1 LATIGF
7 TQQKMNSA
15 SVPKIIGFLQVRNEV
30 ASGHL
35 DRFIQQNVPL
45 FDHLVVYDDASD
57 DGTAERIEPYCDV
70 LVRGTMPLFGDE
82 LRSRQLLLDSSR
94 HLVADQDFYLWL
106 DADEVVYSTKQ
117 ELVEICQRLCVEK
130 FDGARLPHVNL
141 WRSDF
146 YYRTDDYYDDLYP
159 VRLWRA
165 GANLSFPLKSGLH
178 NEMHPLGMNSIERLT
193 MPSVVHYGFA
203 SNQLLEDKF
212 ALYQSYGQRGRNLYR
227 LISEE
232 GRTLERLDTR
242 TDRLGDRFDP
252 TIGATAEEPEI
263 RNQISWLLG
272 AAKSSER
279 RQRKTKPIVTL
290 ISLIYCS
297 VEWLEFEYA
306 ELLKVA
312 KYFSEGSIEILF
324 VANNPT
330 PDVLSFLQENLIP
343 HVVAETQQTPDEW
356 FINYVYRGYNE
367 GVKAAQGEYVFLTN
381 SDMAYAPGCLQ
392 SLLRDAAPNR
402 LLTSRLVELGRL
414 QTGQYG
420 IEKDFGAVPSRF
432 RRRQFESYA
441 TEIRD
446 SQQAEGG
453 LFMPLLVSKETFL
466 ELGGY
471 PEGNLSLDS
480 LNGYL
485 ETGVVST
492 YALPGEE
499 CIPGDTA
506 FFQRAKLAGVKHHTL
521 FDSIS
526 YHFQA
531 GERTSESKKG
541 RIRPS
546 GIAIVNDRIDGVNN
560 ELVLWRQLAKR
571 LSALGIRAQTI
582 GAPKTEVRFAFWRF
596 AMRQLRRLE
605 TPPRIV
611 FANATFTYPYFG
623 PWRRVLM
630 RQDAPEGKRLPDRW
644 LQYWQR
650 MNTRTCHHLI
660 SNDPSF
666 AAGFRMGIAEWMSVP
681 LSPLWEEEP
690 PHYEEDPSRPIGLF
704 VGAFAPVKGWDEIK
718 EFIVQNPGIHWNLV
732 SKYADDPHG
741 LPVSDS
747 SNWTLH
753 RNLAQIDIRRLMRE
767 STFLVVNSPYETQ
780 CLVALE
786 AASQNL
792 PVLTT
797 PTGML
802 GSLEVGIAQN
812 FGEVDSYPLTKI
824 PELLER
830 IRVDPTLRPRE
841 ALNDLGVLGEKAWAT
856 WDKMFEEQL
865 RLSFRDT
872 TDPGFIL
879 SFVDRL
885 RGALTLKSRQVYREN
900 VVPLLIRLHKP
911 LRRS

>member
-1 LATIGF
+1 
-7 TQQKMNSA
+7 MNIEA
-15 SVPKIIGFLQVRNEV
+15 VPKIIGFLQVRNEI

-35 DRFIQQNVPL
+35 ERFIQQNIPL
-45 FDHLVVYDDASD
+45 FDYFVVYDDASD

-82 LRSRQLLLDSSR
+82 LTSKQRLLESSA
-94 HLVADQDFYLWL
+94 HLASDHDFYFRL
-106 DADEVVYSTKQ
+106 DADEVLYASKE
-117 ELVEICQRLCVEK
+117 ELIRICQKLNMEK
-130 FDGARLPHVNL
+130 FDGARLPHINL
-141 WRSDF
+141 WRSHF
-146 YYRTDDYYDDLYP
+146 FFRTDDHYDEFYP

-165 GANLSFPLKSGLH
+165 GADLYFPLISGLH
-178 NEMHPLGMNSIERLT
+178 NEMHPLGMNSIARLT
-193 MPSVVHYGFA
+193 NPSVVHYGFA
-203 SNQLLEDKF
+203 SDQLLEDKF

-227 LISEE
+227 LVSEE
-232 GRTLERLDTR
+232 GRTLEPLNSRADL
-242 TDRLGDRFDP
+242 LGARFDP
-252 TIGATAEEPEI
+252 TFGRDSNEPEI

-272 AAKSSER
+272 AAKSGQR
-279 RQRKTKPIVTL
+279 RQRRDKPMVTL

-297 VEWLEFEYA
+297 VDWLEFEYA
-306 ELLKVA
+306 ELLKVSKNFA
-312 KYFSEGSIEILF
+312 EGSIEILF

-330 PDVLSFLQENLIP
+330 PEVLSFLKENLIP
-343 HVVAETQQTPDEW
+343 HIVSDTQRSSDEW

-381 SDMAYAPGCLQ
+381 SDMAYASGCLQ
-392 SLLRDAAPNR
+392 SLLREASSNR

-414 QTGQYG
+414 QSGQYG

-441 TEIRD
+441 SEIREP
-446 SQQAEGG
+446 QQAEGG
-453 LFMPLLVSKETFL
+453 LYMPLLVSKETFL

-480 LNGYL
+480 LSGYL
-485 ETGVVST
+485 DTGVVNT
-492 YALPGEE
+492 YALQGEQ
-499 CIPGDTA
+499 CIPGDTT
-506 FFQRAKLAGVKHHTL
+506 FFQRAKLSGVQHHTL

-531 GERTSESKKG
+531 GERTSESKKS
-541 RIRPS
+541 RVRPS
-546 GIAIVNDRIDGVNN
+546 GVAIVNDRIDGVNN
-560 ELVLWRQLAKR
+560 ELVLWRQLANR
-571 LSALGIRAQTI
+571 LSALGIRTQVVVS
-582 GAPKTEVRFAFWRF
+582 PKNKVRFVFWSY
-596 AMRQLRRLE
+596 AMRQLRRVE

-630 RQDAPEGKRLPDRW
+630 RQDAPEGTRLPNKW

-650 MNTRTCHHLI
+650 MNTRTSHHLI

-666 AAGFRMGIAEWMSVP
+666 ATGFKMGIAEWLSVP

-690 PHYEEDPSRPIGLF
+690 PHVEKELGQPIGLF
-704 VGAFAPVKGWDEIK
+704 VGAFAPVKGWDEIR
-718 EFIVQNPGIHWNLV
+718 EFIIQNPEIHWHLV
-732 SKYADDPHG
+732 SKYATDPHN
-741 LPVSDS
+741 LPESAAP
-747 SNWTLH
+747 NWTLH
-753 RNLAQIDIRRLMRE
+753 RNLEQVDIRRLMRE

-792 PVLTT
+792 PILTT

-802 GSLEVGIAQN
+802 GSLEVGIARN
-812 FGEVDSYPLTKI
+812 FGEVDPHPLTKLT
-824 PELLER
+824 ELMER
-830 IRVDPTLRPRE
+830 IKIDPALNPRE
-841 ALNDLGVLGEKAWAT
+841 ALSDLGVLGEKAWAT
-856 WDKMFEEQL
+856 WEKMFEEQL

-872 TDPGFIL
+872 TDPSFIL

-885 RGALTLKSRQVYREN
+885 RGALTLKSRQIYREQIIP
-900 VVPLLIRLHKP
+900 PLLRLLKP
-911 LRRS
+911 LRRP

>member
-1 LATIGF
+1 
-7 TQQKMNSA
+7 MDSA
-15 SVPKIIGFLQVRNEV
+15 SVPRIIGFLQVRNEI

-35 DRFIQQNVPL
+35 ERFIKQNLPL
-45 FDHLVVYDDASD
+45 LDCLVVYDDASD
-57 DGTAERIEPYCDV
+57 DGTAETIEPFCDV
-70 LVRGTMPLFGDE
+70 LIRGTMPLFGDE
-82 LRSRQLLLDSSR
+82 LRSRQQLLDASA
-94 HLVADQDFYLWL
+94 HLASEQDFYLWL
-106 DADEVVYSTKQ
+106 DADEVLYASKD
-117 ELVEICQRLCVEK
+117 ELLGICQKLHSENY
-130 FDGARLPHVNL
+130 DGARLPHVNL
-141 WRSDF
+141 WRSNF
-146 YYRTDDYYDDLYP
+146 FYRTDDYYDDLYP

-178 NEMHPLGMNSIERLT
+178 NEMHPLGINSIARLT
-193 MPSVVHYGFA
+193 KPSVVHYGFA
-203 SNQLLEDKF
+203 SDQLLEDKF

-227 LISEE
+227 LVSEE
-232 GRTLERLDTR
+232 GRTLEPLNNRADF
-242 TDRLGDRFDP
+242 LGARFD
-252 TIGATAEEPEI
+252 TTFGKNATEPEV

-279 RQRKTKPIVTL
+279 RQRKAKPLVTL

-312 KYFSEGSIEILF
+312 RYFAEGSIEILF

-343 HVVAETQQTPDEW
+343 HVVADTQRSSDEW

-367 GVKAAQGEYVFLTN
+367 GVKAARGDYVFLTN

-392 SLLRDAAPNR
+392 SLLREAAPNR

-414 QTGQYG
+414 QTGKYG
-420 IEKDFGAVPSRF
+420 IEKDFGAVPARF

-441 TEIRD
+441 AEIREP
-446 SQQAEGG
+446 QQAEGG

-471 PEGNLSLDS
+471 PEGNLSMSS
-480 LNGYL
+480 LSSYL
-485 ETGVVST
+485 ETGVVTT

-499 CIPGDTA
+499 CVPGDTA
-506 FFQRAKLAGVKHHTL
+506 FFQRAKLSGVEHHTL
-521 FDSIS
+521 FDSLS

-541 RIRPS
+541 QICPS
-546 GIAIVNDRIDGVNN
+546 GVAIVNDRIDGVNN
-560 ELVLWRQLAKR
+560 ELVLWRQLANR
-571 LSALGIRAQTI
+571 LSALGVRTQTI
-582 GAPKTEVRFAFWRF
+582 GAPTTEVRFAFWNH
-596 AMRQLRRLE
+596 AMRKLRHME

-611 FANATFTYPYFG
+611 FTNASFTYPFLG

-630 RQDAPEGKRLPDRW
+630 RQDAPEGTRLPDKW

-650 MNTRTCHHLI
+650 MNTRTSHHLI

-666 AAGFRMGIAEWMSVP
+666 AAGFKMGIAEWLSVP

-690 PHYEEDPSRPIGLF
+690 PHVPRDVSQPVGLF
-704 VGAFAPVKGWDEIK
+704 VGAFAPVKGWAEIK
-718 EFIVQNPGIHWNLV
+718 EFIIQNPEIHWHLV
-732 SKYADDPHG
+732 SKYASDEHG
-741 LPVSDS
+741 LPESTNK
-747 SNWTLH
+747 NWSLH
-753 RNLAQIDIRRLMRE
+753 RNLDQIEIRRLMRE

-792 PVLTT
+792 PILTT

-802 GSLEVGIAQN
+802 GSLEDDIARN
-812 FGEVDSYPLTKI
+812 FGEVGPHPLTKL
-824 PELLER
+824 PELIER
-830 IRVDPTLRPRE
+830 IRVDP
-841 ALNDLGVLGEKAWAT
+841 ALNPRDALLDLGVLGEKAWAS

-885 RGALTLKSRQVYREN
+885 RGALTLKSRQIYREKL
-900 VVPLLIRLHKP
+900 VPPLLRILKP

>member
-1 LATIGF
+1 
-7 TQQKMNSA
+7 MDSA
-15 SVPKIIGFLQVRNEV
+15 SVPKIIGFLQVRNEI

-35 DRFIQQNVPL
+35 ERFIKQNLPL
-45 FDHLVVYDDASD
+45 LDCLVVYDDASD
-57 DGTAERIEPYCDV
+57 DGTAERIEPHCDV
-70 LVRGTMPLFGDE
+70 LIRGTMPLFGDE
-82 LRSRQLLLDSSR
+82 LRSRQQLLDASVHFTS
-94 HLVADQDFYLWL
+94 HHDFYLWL
-106 DADEVVYSTKQ
+106 DADEVLYASKD
-117 ELVEICQRLCVEK
+117 ELISICQKLHAK
-130 FDGARLPHVNL
+130 NFDGARLPHVNL
-141 WRSDF
+141 WRSNF
-146 YYRTDDYYDDLYP
+146 FYRTDDYYDDLYP

-165 GANLSFPLKSGLH
+165 GANLTFPLKSGLH
-178 NEMHPLGMNSIERLT
+178 NEMHPLGMNSIARLT
-193 MPSVVHYGFA
+193 KPSVVHYGFA
-203 SNQLLEDKF
+203 SDQLLEDKF

-227 LISEE
+227 LVSEE
-232 GRTLERLDTR
+232 GRTLKPLN
-242 TDRLGDRFDP
+242 DRADFLGARFD
-252 TIGATAEEPEI
+252 TAFGKNATEPDL

-279 RQRKTKPIVTL
+279 RQRKAKPLVTL

-312 KYFSEGSIEILF
+312 RYFAEGSIEILF

-330 PDVLSFLQENLIP
+330 SDVLSFLQENLIP
-343 HVVAETQQTPDEW
+343 HVVADTQRSSDEW

-367 GVKAAQGEYVFLTN
+367 GVKAARGDYVFLTN

-392 SLLRDAAPNR
+392 SLLREAAPNR

-414 QTGQYG
+414 QTGKYG

-441 TEIRD
+441 AEIREP
-446 SQQAEGG
+446 QQAEGG

-471 PEGNLSLDS
+471 PEGNLSPNSLSSYLD
-480 LNGYL
+480 
-485 ETGVVST
+485 TGVVNT

-499 CIPGDTA
+499 CVPGDTA
-506 FFQRAKLAGVKHHTL
+506 FFQRAKLSGVEHHTL
-521 FDSIS
+521 FDSLS

-531 GERTSESKKG
+531 GERTSESKKSQV
-541 RIRPS
+541 RPS
-546 GIAIVNDRIDGVNN
+546 GVVIVNDQIDGVNN
-560 ELVLWRQLAKR
+560 ELVLWRQLTNR
-571 LSALGIRAQTI
+571 LSALGICTRSI
-582 GAPKTEVRFAFWRF
+582 GAPKNEVRFAFWRY
-596 AMRQLRRLE
+596 AIRQIQRME
-605 TPPRIV
+605 IPPRIV
-611 FANATFTYPYFG
+611 FTNASFTYPFLG

-630 RQDAPEGKRLPDRW
+630 RQDAPEGTRLPDKW
-644 LQYWQR
+644 LQFWQR
-650 MNTRTCHHLI
+650 MNIRTSHHLI

-666 AAGFRMGIAEWMSVP
+666 AAGSKTGIAEWRSVP
-681 LSPLWEEEP
+681 LSPIWEEEP
-690 PHYEEDPSRPIGLF
+690 PHVRRNVTHPIGLF
-704 VGAFAPVKGWDEIK
+704 VGAFGPVKGWDEIK
-718 EFIVQNPGIHWNLV
+718 EFIMQNPDIHWHLV

-741 LPVSDS
+741 LPESVSA
-747 SNWTLH
+747 NWTLH
-753 RNLAQIDIRRLMRE
+753 RKLDQIAIRRLMRE

-792 PVLTT
+792 PILTT

-802 GSLEVGIAQN
+802 GSLEDGIAKN
-812 FGEVDSYPLTKI
+812 FGEVDPRPLTRLPKLI
-824 PELLER
+824 ER
-830 IRVDPTLRPRE
+830 IRVDYTLNPRD
-841 ALNDLGVLGEKAWAT
+841 ALLDLGVLGEKAWAS

-885 RGALTLKSRQVYREN
+885 RGALTLKSRQIYREN
-900 VVPLLIRLHKP
+900 IIPPLIRLLKP

>member
-1 LATIGF
+1 
-7 TQQKMNSA
+7 MD
-15 SVPKIIGFLQVRNEV
+15 SVSSPKIIGFLQVRNEI

-35 DRFIQQNVPL
+35 ERFIKQNVPL
-45 FDHLVVYDDASD
+45 FDALVVYDDASD
-57 DGTAERIEPYCDV
+57 DGSAERIEPYCDV
-70 LVRGTMPLFGDE
+70 LIRGAMPLFGDE
-82 LRSRQLLLDSSR
+82 LRSRQRLLDSSE
-94 HLVADQDFYLWL
+94 HLASDQDFYLWL
-106 DADEVVYSTKQ
+106 DADEVLYSTKE
-117 ELVEICQRLCVEK
+117 ELVGICQSLSSEK
-130 FDGARLPHVNL
+130 FDGARLPHINL
-141 WRSDF
+141 WRSNF
-146 YYRTDDYYDDLYP
+146 FYRTDDYYDDLYP

-178 NEMHPLGMNSIERLT
+178 NEMHPLGMNSIARLT
-193 MPSVVHYGFA
+193 KPSVVHYGFA
-203 SNQLLEDKF
+203 SDQLLEDKF

-227 LISEE
+227 LVSEE
-232 GRTLERLDTR
+232 GRTLEHLNTR
-242 TDRLGDRFDP
+242 ADSLGARFDP
-252 TIGATAEEPEI
+252 TFGDGAIEPEI
-263 RNQISWLLG
+263 REQISWLLG
-272 AAKSSER
+272 AEKGSER
-279 RQRKTKPIVTL
+279 RRRKAKPIVTL

-312 KYFSEGSIEILF
+312 KYFSEGSVEILF

-330 PDVLSFLQENLIP
+330 PDVLSYLEENLIP
-343 HVVAETQQTPDEW
+343 HVVAETQQSPDEW

-367 GVKAAQGEYVFLTN
+367 GVKVAQGEYVFLTN

-392 SLLRDAAPNR
+392 SLLREAAPDR

-420 IEKDFGAVPSRF
+420 IEKDFGSLPSRF
-432 RRRQFESYA
+432 RRRQFESYSA
-441 TEIRD
+441 EIRD
-446 SQQAEGG
+446 PQQAEGG
-453 LFMPLLVSKETFL
+453 LFMPLLVSRETFL

-480 LNGYL
+480 LSSYL
-485 ETGVVST
+485 DTGVVAT

-499 CIPGDTA
+499 CVPGDTA
-506 FFQRAKLAGVKHHTL
+506 FFQRAKLSGVKHHTL

-541 RIRPS
+541 RVRPS

-560 ELVLWRQLAKR
+560 EVVLWRQLANR
-571 LSALGIRAQTI
+571 LAASGARVQTI
-582 GAPKTEVRFAFWRF
+582 GAPNTEVRFAFWRY
-596 AMRQLRRLE
+596 AMRRLRRME
-605 TPPRIV
+605 TSPRIV
-611 FANATFTYPYFG
+611 FANASFTYPYFG

-630 RQDAPEGKRLPDRW
+630 RQDAPEGKRLPDKW

-650 MNTRTCHHLI
+650 MNTRTSHHLI

-666 AAGFRMGIAEWMSVP
+666 AAGFNMGLAEWLSVP
-681 LSPLWEEEP
+681 LSPIWEEEP
-690 PHYEEDPSRPIGLF
+690 PQDKNDVSQPIGLF
-704 VGAFAPVKGWDEIK
+704 VGAFAPVKGWAEIR
-718 EFIVQNPGIHWNLV
+718 EFIIQNPEIHWHLV
-732 SKYADDPHG
+732 SKYASDEHG
-741 LPVSDS
+741 LPESNKT
-747 SNWTLH
+747 NWTLH
-753 RNLAQIDIRRLMRE
+753 RNLDQFEIRRLMRE

-792 PVLTT
+792 PILTT

-802 GSLEVGIAQN
+802 GSLEDDIAKN
-812 FGEVDSYPLTKI
+812 FGEVGPHPLTKLPQLI
-824 PELLER
+824 ER
-830 IRVDPTLRPRE
+830 IRADSTLHPRD

-879 SFVDRL
+879 GFVDRL
-885 RGALTLKSRQVYREN
+885 RGALILKGRQVYRETI
-900 VVPLLIRLHKP
+900 VPPLIRLLKP

>member
-1 LATIGF
+1 
-7 TQQKMNSA
+7 MDSA
-15 SVPKIIGFLQVRNEV
+15 SVPKIIGFLQVRNEI

-35 DRFIQQNVPL
+35 ERFIKQNLPL
-45 FDHLVVYDDASD
+45 LDCLVVYDDASD
-57 DGTAERIEPYCDV
+57 DGTAERIEPHCDV
-70 LVRGTMPLFGDE
+70 LIRGTMPLFGDE
-82 LRSRQLLLDSSR
+82 LRSRQQLLDASV
-94 HLVADQDFYLWL
+94 HLTSHHDFYLWL
-106 DADEVVYSTKQ
+106 DADEVLYASKD
-117 ELVEICQRLCVEK
+117 ELISICQKLHAK
-130 FDGARLPHVNL
+130 NFDGARLPHVNL
-141 WRSDF
+141 WRSNF
-146 YYRTDDYYDDLYP
+146 FYRTDDYYDDLYP

-165 GANLSFPLKSGLH
+165 GANLTFPLKSGLH
-178 NEMHPLGMNSIERLT
+178 NEMHPLGMNSIARLT
-193 MPSVVHYGFA
+193 KPSVVHYGFA
-203 SNQLLEDKF
+203 SDQLLEDKF

-227 LISEE
+227 LVSEE
-232 GRTLERLDTR
+232 GRTLKPLN
-242 TDRLGDRFDP
+242 DRADFLGARFD
-252 TIGATAEEPEI
+252 TAFGKNATEPDL

-279 RQRKTKPIVTL
+279 RQRKAKPLVTL

-312 KYFSEGSIEILF
+312 RYFAEGSIEILF

-330 PDVLSFLQENLIP
+330 SDVLSFLQENLIP
-343 HVVAETQQTPDEW
+343 HVVADTQRSSDEW

-367 GVKAAQGEYVFLTN
+367 GVKAARGDYVFLTN

-392 SLLRDAAPNR
+392 SLLREAAPNR

-414 QTGQYG
+414 QTGKYG

-441 TEIRD
+441 AEIREP
-446 SQQAEGG
+446 QQAEGG

-471 PEGNLSLDS
+471 PEGNLSPNSLSSYLD
-480 LNGYL
+480 
-485 ETGVVST
+485 TGVVNT

-499 CIPGDTA
+499 CVPGDTA
-506 FFQRAKLAGVKHHTL
+506 FFQRAKLSGVEHHTL
-521 FDSIS
+521 FDSLS

-531 GERTSESKKG
+531 GERTSESKKSQV
-541 RIRPS
+541 RPS
-546 GIAIVNDRIDGVNN
+546 GVVIVNDQIDGVNN
-560 ELVLWRQLAKR
+560 ELVLWRQLTNR
-571 LSALGIRAQTI
+571 LSALGICTRSI
-582 GAPKTEVRFAFWRF
+582 GAPKNEVRFAFWRY
-596 AMRQLRRLE
+596 AIRQIQRME
-605 TPPRIV
+605 IPPRIV
-611 FANATFTYPYFG
+611 FTNASFTYPFLG

-630 RQDAPEGKRLPDRW
+630 RQDAPEGTRLPDKW
-644 LQYWQR
+644 LQFWQR
-650 MNTRTCHHLI
+650 MNIRTSHHLI

-666 AAGFRMGIAEWMSVP
+666 AAGSKTGIAEWRSVP
-681 LSPLWEEEP
+681 LSPIWEEEP
-690 PHYEEDPSRPIGLF
+690 PHVRRNVTHPIGLF
-704 VGAFAPVKGWDEIK
+704 VGAFGPVKGWDEIK
-718 EFIVQNPGIHWNLV
+718 EFIMQNPDIHWHLV

-741 LPVSDS
+741 LPESVSA
-747 SNWTLH
+747 NWTLH
-753 RNLAQIDIRRLMRE
+753 RKLDQIAIRRLMRE

-792 PVLTT
+792 PILTT

-802 GSLEVGIAQN
+802 GSLEDGIAKN
-812 FGEVDSYPLTKI
+812 FGEVDPRPLTRLPKLI
-824 PELLER
+824 ER
-830 IRVDPTLRPRE
+830 IRVDYTLNPRD
-841 ALNDLGVLGEKAWAT
+841 ALLDLGVLGEKAWAS

-885 RGALTLKSRQVYREN
+885 RGALTLKSRQIYREN
-900 VVPLLIRLHKP
+900 IIPPLIRLLKP

>member
-1 LATIGF
+1 MDDA
-7 TQQKMNSA
+7 SA
-15 SVPKIIGFLQVRNEV
+15 PKIIGFLQVRNEI

-35 DRFIQQNVPL
+35 ARFIEQNVPL
-45 FDHLVVYDDASD
+45 FDCLVVYDDASD

-82 LRSRQLLLDSSR
+82 LRSRQRLLESSA
-94 HLVADQDFYLWL
+94 HLTSESDFYLWL
-106 DADEVVYSTKQ
+106 DADEVLYTSKD
-117 ELVEICQRLCVEK
+117 ELIGICQKLNAEK
-130 FDGARLPHVNL
+130 FDGARLPHINL
-141 WRSDF
+141 WRSDYF
-146 YYRTDDYYDDLYP
+146 FRTDDHYDDLYP

-165 GANLSFPLKSGLH
+165 GADLSFPMKSGLH

-203 SNQLLEDKF
+203 SDRLLEDKF

-227 LISEE
+227 LVSEE
-232 GRTLERLDTR
+232 GRTLEHLNTR
-242 TDRLGDRFDP
+242 ADLLGARFDRN
-252 TIGATAEEPEI
+252 IGSNANEPEI

-272 AAKSSER
+272 ASQSSER
-279 RQRKTKPIVTL
+279 RQRKAKPLVTL

-330 PDVLSFLQENLIP
+330 TEVLSFLQENLIP
-343 HVVAETQQTPDEW
+343 HVVADTQRSPDEW

-392 SLLRDAAPNR
+392 SLLREATPQR

-441 TEIRD
+441 SEIRD
-446 SQQAEGG
+446 PQQAEGG

-471 PEGNLSLDS
+471 PEGNLAPDS
-480 LNGYL
+480 LNHYL
-485 ETGVVST
+485 ATGVVNT

-499 CIPGDTA
+499 CVPGDTA
-506 FFQRAKLAGVKHHTL
+506 FFQRAKLEGVVHHTL

-541 RIRPS
+541 RVRPS
-546 GIAIVNDRIDGVNN
+546 GVAIVNDRIDGVNN
-560 ELVLWRQLAKR
+560 ELVLWRQIANR
-571 LSALGIRAQTI
+571 LSALGIRTETI
-582 GAPKTEVRFAFWRF
+582 GAPKTEVRFAFWSY
-596 AMRQLRRLE
+596 AMRQLRRMG

-611 FANATFTYPYFG
+611 FANASFTYPYFG

-630 RQDAPEGKRLPDRW
+630 RQDAPEGTRLPDKW

-650 MNTRTCHHLI
+650 MNARTSHHLI

-690 PHYEEDPSRPIGLF
+690 PYSAKDLSQPIGLF
-704 VGAFAPVKGWDEIK
+704 VGAFAPVKGWDEIR
-718 EFIVQNPGIHWNLV
+718 EFIIKNPEIHWHLV
-732 SKYADDPHG
+732 SKYATDPHG
-741 LPVSDS
+741 LPESVDA
-747 SNWTLH
+747 NWTLH
-753 RNLAQIDIRRLMRE
+753 RNLAQTEIRHLMRE
-767 STFLVVNSPYETQ
+767 STFLIVHSPYETQ

-802 GSLEVGIAQN
+802 GSLEVDIARN
-812 FGEVDSYPLTKI
+812 FGEVDAHPLTKI
-824 PELLER
+824 PELIER
-830 IRVDPTLRPRE
+830 IKHDSTLQPRE
-841 ALNDLGVLGEKAWAT
+841 AVHNLGVLGEKAWAT

-872 TDPGFIL
+872 TDPGFVL
-879 SFVDRL
+879 SFADRL
-885 RGALTLKSRQVYREN
+885 RGSLILKGRQIYREKIIP
-900 VVPLLIRLHKP
+900 PLLRLLKP